1 MSWGR
6 VAAVLLVALGACAPP
21 PAPVAPAAKAPPPP
35 EDAIPGFLAE
45 DEVDLPARPREPIEP
60 VYPAELR
67 ALGIEGE
74 VRARVGVLADGTVG
88 RAELVASSHAAFTE
102 AARAALRRARFHPAL
117 RGGRPVASWVELRL
131 RFRLEPR

>member
-21 PAPVAPAAKAPPPP
+21 PAPVAPAAEALP
-35 EDAIPGFLAE
+35 EDAIPGFVAE
-45 DEVDLPARPREPIEP
+45 DEVDLPARPLEPIEP

-102 AARAALRRARFHPAL
+102 AARAALRQARFHPAL